1 MQLMNEPLMNIAQ
14 NYLNTGLSVLPA
26 IRAEKRPAIGK
37 WKQYQQRLPLDTELT
52 SWPFNDSLCVICGT
66 VSGNLEIIDFDG
78 GGELFPAWMDRI
90 DPDLRDHLV
99 IETTPSGGMHVIYRC
114 DVPVCGNIKL
124 SQRKVD
130 DKIQTLIETRGE
142 GGLFLCSPTPGYE
155 MMQGDLCDLPIL
167 TEYQRDTL
175 LRTAWELNE
184 YFPPV
189 IDGTNVGQA
198 ASHNSNMCC
207 TSAHSSRMCQMSADN
222 GPGATDNSH
231 NNRHLA
237 DNVHRPGDD
246 FNKRGDVKDLLQTH
260 GWTLVAP
267 GENEYWRRPGKDTGW
282 SATLKDRVFYVFSS
296 NADPFEPNR
305 GYSPFAVY
313 ALLEHGGDFNAAT
326 RTLAQYG
333 FGDDLNDQCLSG
345 VDLSGILAGDDQD
358 DSEPVI
364 PDPGPIPEHLF
375 RVPGFVE
382 QVMDFTLTNAPYPN
396 VGLAFCGAMALQ
408 SFLCGRKVCDAG
420 DLRPN
425 IYLLALASS
434 GTGKDFPRKVNSS
447 VLFETNQVASLG
459 DKFASGEGI
468 QDALAR
474 TSAMLFQNDEMDGVL
489 RQINMDREN
498 RRESI
503 PNVLLTLYTSANDV
517 YPLRVKAGQKEAS
530 HIDQPHLTL
539 FGTATPQYFYE
550 SLSQRMLTNGFF
562 ARLIIVDIGKRGE
575 GQTPGSARNLPE
587 PIIQAARW
595 WSEFQP
601 GTRQGN
607 LMDIHPE
614 PVVVSR
620 TPEAEE
626 AIADLQRLTEQEYDD
641 AHHRNDE
648 VARVAW
654 SRTHENAM
662 KLALIYACSVDH
674 ENPTI
679 DIQGVEWAKAFAM
692 HQTRR
697 QLFLAQCYV
706 AANPFHADCLK
717 LIRKLRE
724 TSDQQMEHSPLLK
737 AMHMKAADFKE
748 LIQTLMQQGELAT
761 IKEPR
766 AGASKVIYKLI

>member
-1 MQLMNEPLMNIAQ
+1 MSETLPIAQ
-14 NYLNTGLSVLPA
+14 KYLNAGLCVLPA
-26 IRAEKRPAIGK
+26 IRVEKRPAIGK
-37 WKQYQQRLPLDTELT
+37 WKQYQQRLPLPAELNA
-52 SWPFNDSLCVICGT
+52 WPFNDSLCIICGT

-99 IETTPSGGMHVIYRC
+99 IESTPSGGMHVIYRC

-124 SQRKVD
+124 AQRKVD
-130 DKIQTLIETRGE
+130 DKVETLIETRGE

-155 MMQGDLCDLPIL
+155 MMQGDLCDLPVL
-167 TEYQRDTL
+167 TEAQRDAL

-184 YFPPV
+184 YLPPV
-189 IDGTNVGQA
+189 VDGANVGQA
-198 ASHNSNMCC
+198 VSNNSHI
-207 TSAHSSRMCQMSADN
+207 CQMSADN
-222 GPGATDNSH
+222 GYGATDNT
-231 NNRHLA
+231 
-237 DNVHRPGDD
+237 HRPGDD
-246 FNKRGDVKDLLQTH
+246 FNKRGDVRDLLRTH
-260 GWTLVAP
+260 GWTLAEP

-296 NADPFEPNR
+296 NADPFEPDR

-313 ALLEHGGDFNAAT
+313 ALLEHGGDFTTAT
-326 RTLAQYG
+326 KTLAMYG
-333 FGDDLNDQCLSG
+333 FGDDINAVDHSD
-345 VDLSGILAGDDQD
+345 VDLSGILAGDDPD
-358 DSEPVI
+358 DSELVI

-375 RVPGFVE
+375 RVPGFIE
-382 QVMDFTLTNAPYPN
+382 QLMDFTLANAPYPN

-447 VLFETNQVASLG
+447 VLFETNQVSSLG

-587 PIIQAARW
+587 PIIQTARW
-595 WSEFQP
+595 WAEFQP

-614 PVVVSR
+614 PYVVSC
-620 TPEAEE
+620 TPQAVE
-626 AIADLQRLTEQEYDD
+626 AIADLQRLTEQEYDE
-641 AHHRNDE
+641 AHQRNDE

-654 SRTHENAM
+654 SRTHENAK
-662 KLALIYACSVDH
+662 KLALIHACSVNH

-679 DIQGVEWAKAFAM
+679 DIDGVEWAKTFAI

-697 QLFLAQCYV
+697 QLYLAQCYV
-706 AANPFHADCLK
+706 AANPFHADCLR
-717 LIRKLRE
+717 LMRKLRE
-724 TSDQQMEHSPLLK
+724 TPEQQMEHSPLLK
-737 AMHMKAADFKE
+737 AMHMKAADFRE

-766 AGASKVIYKLI
+766 AGSSRVVYKAL